1 MKAFL
6 VAAAIFGALDAMW
19 LGMVANKFYKSQIG
33 FILADKPNMVAAII
47 FYVIFIIGLVVFVIN
62 PADSAV
68 KALGLGALFG
78 LVTYA
83 TYDLTNQATLAKW
96 PISVTIVDLIWG
108 ITASAIVAF
117 ATKYIITNVI

>member
-6 VAAAIFGALDAMW
+6 IAAAIFGALDAVW
-19 LGMVANKFYKSQIG
+19 LSVVANKFYKSQIG

-47 FYVIFIIGLVVFVIN
+47 FYIIFIIGLVIFVIN
-62 PADSAV
+62 PSDTPL

-96 PISVTIVDLIWG
+96 PVTITVVDLLWG

-117 ATKYIITNVI
+117 ATKYILTNVL

>member
-6 VAAAIFGALDAMW
+6 IAAAIFGALDAVW
-19 LGMVANKFYKSQIG
+19 LSLVANRFYKSQIG

-62 PADSAV
+62 PADNAT

-96 PISVTIVDLIWG
+96 PVTLTIVDILWG
-108 ITASAIVAF
+108 VTASAIVAF
-117 ATKYIITNVI
+117 ATKYIITHVI